1 MTLRKICILTETF
14 HPVIGGGETQ
24 ARALAEGLAAR
35 GAEVFVLTRRSS
47 RELER
52 HERLGGVTVCRLPP
66 SGASHLNKWAVS
78 LTTLPALFRL
88 RGRFD
93 VVLVSGFRVLGMP
106 ALLAC
111 KILGKACVL
120 KADSLGEMSGEY
132 FAPGLS
138 RLGLRPASAPF
149 RWFLAGRNALFR
161 RADAFVAIS
170 AEIAGEL
177 HAHGVPAEAI
187 HTIPNSVDTE
197 RFRPVAAAR
206 KQALREK
213 LGLPRQARV
222 VCYTGRLVSYK
233 GLPLLLEAWRELC
246 RERDDAILVLV
257 GSGGVDIHNCEAEL
271 VEFVAAHGLE
281 RQVRFVGNVR
291 NVDEYL
297 QASDVFAF
305 PSENEAFGISLI
317 EAMACGLPVVSS
329 NMGGLRDIVEHEVD
343 GLAVEA
349 GNREQLRRSLDRLLA
364 DPALGARLG
373 ETARKTAEQRYAAD
387 GVADRYAHLFQRLT
401 DPAAL

>member
-1 MTLRKICILTETF
+1 
-14 HPVIGGGETQ
+14 
-24 ARALAEGLAAR
+24 
-35 GAEVFVLTRRSS
+35 
-47 RELER
+47 
-52 HERLGGVTVCRLPP
+52 
-66 SGASHLNKWAVS
+66 
-78 LTTLPALFRL
+78 
-88 RGRFD
+88 
-93 VVLVSGFRVLGMP
+93 
-106 ALLAC
+106 
-111 KILGKACVL
+111 
-120 KADSLGEMSGEY
+120 
-132 FAPGLS
+132 
-138 RLGLRPASAPF
+138 
-149 RWFLAGRNALFR
+149 
-161 RADAFVAIS
+161 
-170 AEIAGEL
+170 
-177 HAHGVPAEAI
+177 
-187 HTIPNSVDTE
+187 
-197 RFRPVAAAR
+197 
-206 KQALREK
+206 
-213 LGLPRQARV
+213 
-222 VCYTGRLVSYK
+222 VSYK

-349 GNREQLRRSLDRLLA
+349 GNREQLRCSLDRLLA

-401 DPAAL
+401 DPVALCGAIAPPENASGLRSEAALRETTMLKANPGTRMPERSCRDLPPR